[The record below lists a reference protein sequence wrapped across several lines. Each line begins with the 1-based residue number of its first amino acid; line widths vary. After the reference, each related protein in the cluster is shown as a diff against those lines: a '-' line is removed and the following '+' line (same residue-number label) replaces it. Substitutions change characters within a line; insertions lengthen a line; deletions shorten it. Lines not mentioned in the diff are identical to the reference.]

1 MEIMSDT
8 PKFEVIDRR
17 RTKAAEEQEQQPQ
30 APAASSTA
38 SSDPSVSTPGPRLV
52 VTEGGRASESP
63 ASGPAVEREQAQEQ
77 AADELP
83 LDASGLPPAPTAE
96 EAAAQKAAYLATT
109 ERIDELIRAQ
119 NPAAGAPPA
128 AAFEHL
134 VQQFYLSAM
143 IAMGAGSQEGQRA
156 RVDLMGARGAIDL
169 LGVIEHKTQGNLS
182 EAEQRTL
189 ETVLFDLR
197 LAFLEVTRALS
208 MQAMHVPPAPGQPLG

>member
-17 RTKAAEEQEQQPQ
+17 RTKAAEEQQQPP
-30 APAASSTA
+30 APAASS
-38 SSDPSVSTPGPRLV
+38 SVSPDPSVPAPGPRLV
-52 VTEGGRASESP
+52 VTEGGRASEPP
-63 ASGPAVEREQAQEQ
+63 ASEPAVELEQALEL
-77 AADELP
+77 AADESP

-96 EAAAQKAAYLATT
+96 EAAAQKAAYQATT

-128 AAFEHL
+128 AGFEHL

-143 IAMGAGSQEGQRA
+143 IAMGAGAQEGQRA

-169 LGVIEHKTQGNLS
+169 LGVIEQKTQGNLS

-208 MQAMHVPPAPGQPLG
+208 MQAMHAPPAPGQPLG